1 MSTIGVTAE
10 TAPGESRVAVIPQ
23 EAEALAR
30 QGHEILVQ
38 MGAGSPAGFPDE
50 DYAARGARVV
60 SRAEVLR
67 AEVVVQ
73 VRTPG
78 AGAGDVARL
87 VAELAPGAVVV
98 GLGDPLGN
106 PKAAQQLAD
115 RGVTSFALE
124 MLPRITRAQAM
135 DVLSSQAAIAGYK
148 AVLVGAAELNKILP
162 MLSTAAGTL
171 PPARILV
178 VGAGVAG
185 LSAIATAR
193 RLGGVVQAYDVRP
206 ESREQVQSVGAT
218 FVELALDTSAAEG
231 TGGYAAA
238 MSEDFYRRQQELLA
252 SVVAGSDIVITT
264 AQVPGKPAPKL
275 LSVEMVA
282 GMAPGSVIVDVAAAA
297 GGNCELSRPDEA
309 VTVGGVRI
317 LAPTNLPAT
326 VATHASRLLAKN
338 IGNFLRHILGG
349 DGLVL
354 DRADP
359 IVAGSLITHDGA
371 VVHPAV
377 RELLGLPADGS
388 ARSSSSEGTDRS

>member
-1 MSTIGVTAE
+1 MSTIGVTRE
-10 TAPGESRVAVIPQ
+10 TAPGECRVALIPQ
-23 EAEALAR
+23 EVEALAN
-30 QGHEILVQ
+30 QGHPVLVER
-38 MGAGSPAGFPDE
+38 GAGASAGFPDE
-50 DYAARGARVV
+50 DYAARGGQLL
-60 SRAEVLR
+60 SRAEALCADVI
-67 AEVVVQ
+67 VQ

-78 AGAGDVARL
+78 ASGGNLSRL
-87 VAELAPGAVVV
+87 VAELPPGGALV

-106 PKAAQQLAD
+106 PAAAAEVAE

-124 MLPRITRAQAM
+124 TLPRITRAQAM

-171 PPARILV
+171 PPARVLV

-193 RLGGVVQAYDVRP
+193 RLGAVVQAYDVRR

-218 FVELALDTSAAEG
+218 FVELPLDSSAAQG

-275 LSVEMVA
+275 LSGEMVA
-282 GMAPGSVIVDVAAAA
+282 GMAPGSVVVDVAAAA
-297 GGNCELSRPDEA
+297 GGNCELSRPDEPI
-309 VTVGGVRI
+309 TVGGVRI

-326 VATHASRLLAKN
+326 VPTHASRLLAKN
-338 IGNFLRHILGG
+338 FGNFLRHILSG
-349 DGLVL
+349 DGLTL
-354 DRADP
+354 DYDDP
-359 IVAGSLITHDGA
+359 IISGSLITHGGA

-377 RELLGLPADGS
+377 RALLGETPEDNA
-388 ARSSSSEGTDRS
+388 ATNAA